1 MPRNASMP
9 CTRPSLCPAVA
20 LALLCALPVQG
31 RTGAETVGQGE
42 FPGLQFLPPGSV
54 LKGISLP
61 RYEGHRVTALF
72 TAGTMEVKSRSL
84 VALSALRVH
93 LYDRNGE
100 TTDLDS
106 AGAHYDFARSQVTS
120 PTQTRLVSPRMEAQ
134 GVALIFDTKRSIGI
148 LKGPVNTAIRMDKA
162 HSGKK

>member
-1 MPRNASMP
+1 MPRNSPMP
-9 CTRPSLCPAVA
+9 CFRTALCAAVA
-20 LALLCALPVQG
+20 LSLLCTPLVQG
-31 RTGAETVGQGE
+31 RMGAETVGRGE

-72 TAGTMEVKSRSL
+72 TAKMMEVKSRSL
-84 VALSALRVH
+84 VVLSGLRVH
-93 LYDRNGE
+93 LYDGDGE

-106 AGAHYDFARSQVTS
+106 AVAHYNFALSQVTS

-134 GVALIFDTKRSIGI
+134 GVALIFDTKRRIGL
-148 LKGPVNTAIRMDKA
+148 LKGPVSTAIRTDKA
-162 HSGKK
+162 YSGKK